1 MSTHDN
7 PADNVSRG
15 LDSEH
20 LSKIKRLFNGPA
32 FLWSS
37 EMTWLC
43 DEQSIKSV
51 NKDDPELK
59 NKLQLNIVKTD
70 ITETSKLEMISS
82 CWIRIR
88 KIMAVVLLAA
98 NILIKRITKPRP
110 SEITTLINVELL
122 EKAQKM
128 IFKMQQ
134 QHSFSHKI
142 SSLKSN
148 TIIHRSIS
156 LFKLDP
162 SLDTDEFLRVGGKL
176 KR

>member
-1 MSTHDN
+1 
-7 PADNVSRG
+7 
-15 LDSEH
+15 
-20 LSKIKRLFNGPA
+20 
-32 FLWSS
+32 
-37 EMTWLC
+37 
-43 DEQSIKSV
+43 
-51 NKDDPELK
+51 
-59 NKLQLNIVKTD
+59 
-70 ITETSKLEMISS
+70 
-82 CWIRIR
+82 
-88 KIMAVVLLAA
+88 MAVVLLTA

-128 IFKMQQ
+128 IFNVQQ

-156 LFKLDP
+156 LFELDP
-162 SLDTDEFLRVGGKL
+162 SLDTDGFLRVGGKL